1 MSPEKRTRMY
11 LTSAVMGFAATILM
25 VAAQAL
31 DWPDFVK
38 GLSIG
43 LMLVSLLTLLVRRL
57 RDEYIDQLWHAGTSL
72 AFAAVVIVFL
82 ASPFVEG
89 VVDGFTNA
97 PPDQF
102 FTADFV
108 GPIALLAFFIGFHA
122 KWLRTS
128 L

>member
-1 MSPEKRTRMY
+1 MTPEKRTHMY

-25 VAAQAL
+25 IAGQIL
-31 DWPDFVK
+31 DLPDFVK
-38 GLSIG
+38 GVAIG

-57 RDEYIDQLWHAGTSL
+57 RDEFIDQLWHAGTSL

-89 VVDGFTNA
+89 IVDGFNGSVR
-97 PPDQF
+97 DQAI
-102 FTADFV
+102 TADFV
-108 GPIALLAFFIGFHA
+108 GPVALLAFFVGFHL
-122 KWLRTS
+122 KWLRMS